1 MVVANLIKQ
10 TNNQK
15 QRKMQTQK
23 PPLAKKL
30 TTAVCIC
37 THSHHVSVFAQI
49 EGKLSEAF
57 PLDINCK
64 MA

>member
-1 MVVANLIKQ
+1 
-10 TNNQK
+10 
-15 QRKMQTQK
+15 MQTQK

-49 EGKLSEAF
+49 EGKSSEAF